1 MTRKQRR
8 MEQIRAIELEY
19 RVALISAA
27 GLEERLHANPSAL
40 DEERLQYGDYQNFRD
55 NLESTYLI
63 RLFANFEAGLREAW
77 ELAFRRATS
86 PSVRDLINSLAAQC
100 SIPQDWSDRAHE
112 AREYRNS
119 LVHEGGDDAQA
130 IGIRK
135 ACSDLCRFFSQLPH
149 HW

>member
-77 ELAFRRATS
+77 ELAFRRGTS
-86 PSVRDLINSLAAQC
+86 PGVRDLINSLAAQC
-100 SIPQDWSDRAHE
+100 SIPQDWCDRARDPRVPQF
-112 AREYRNS
+112 AGS
-119 LVHEGGDDAQA
+119 
-130 IGIRK
+130 
-135 ACSDLCRFFSQLPH
+135 
-149 HW
+149 